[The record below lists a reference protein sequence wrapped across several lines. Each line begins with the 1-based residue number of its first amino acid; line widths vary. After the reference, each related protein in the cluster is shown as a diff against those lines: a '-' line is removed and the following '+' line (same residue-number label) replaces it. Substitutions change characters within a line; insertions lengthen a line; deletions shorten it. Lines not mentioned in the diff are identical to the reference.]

1 MKPWARRALVVS
13 ALLAAHAG
21 LAAWCDRVGL
31 IERLLSPAGDGLAAA
46 VVAAV
51 ALYAVRLVLVWAV
64 PGWLLA
70 QAVLGLWAHGSRRT
84 RRS

>member
-46 VVAAV
+46 AVAAV
-51 ALYAVRLVLVWAV
+51 ALYAVRVVLVWAV

-70 QAVLGLWAHGSRRT
+70 QGLFALWARRT

>member
-1 MKPWARRALVVS
+1 MTRWARRALVVT

-21 LAAWCDRVGL
+21 LAMWCDRVGL
-31 IERLLSPAGDGLAAA
+31 IERLLSPAGGGLAAA
-46 VVAAV
+46 VVAAA
-51 ALYAVRLVLVWAV
+51 ALYAVRFVLVWVV

-70 QAVLGLWAHGSRRT
+70 QAVLGLWAWRTRRT

>member
-21 LAAWCDRVGL
+21 LAVWCDRVGL
-31 IERLLSPAGDGLAAA
+31 IERLLSPSGGGVAAA
-46 VVAAV
+46 LLAAV

-70 QAVLGLWAHGSRRT
+70 QGLLALWAWRT
-84 RRS
+84 RRN